1 MEQAAQHAQ
10 QASEHGFSILPA
22 LPLPGLTHHQA
33 LIVEN
38 TWVSMIIIIAVALI
52 VVAGMKKIPG
62 GLQNFVEFIVAFIEN
77 QIADIV
83 GKKGLKYFPLVIT
96 VFTFILV
103 ANYIGLIPGFL
114 SPTSSLSTTAAW
126 AIVVFVFYQ
135 YIGISKGGFKYL
147 KHFCGP
153 IWLGPVP
160 IMLPIEIISEFAR
173 PFSLS
178 VRLFAN
184 IFAGEMIVKLLFS
197 FAAIGAPVIWM
208 LVDGGFV
215 MFIQAFIFSLLTMVY
230 LAGAVAADEEH

>member
-1 MEQAAQHAQ
+1 MEQATEHAK
-10 QASEHGFSILPA
+10 QAAEHGFSLFPA
-22 LPLPGLTHHQA
+22 LPLPGLTPHQA

-38 TWVSMIIIIAVALI
+38 TWISMIIIIAVAFSVCI
-52 VVAGMKKIPG
+52 SMKKIPG
-62 GLQNFVEFIVAFIEN
+62 GLQNFVEFLVAFIEN

-96 VFTFILV
+96 VFMFILV

-135 YIGISKGGFKYL
+135 YIGISRGGFKYL

-153 IWLGPVP
+153 IFIGPIP

-197 FAAIGAPVIWM
+197 FVALGAPVIWM

-230 LAGAVAADEEH
+230 LAGAVAADEGH